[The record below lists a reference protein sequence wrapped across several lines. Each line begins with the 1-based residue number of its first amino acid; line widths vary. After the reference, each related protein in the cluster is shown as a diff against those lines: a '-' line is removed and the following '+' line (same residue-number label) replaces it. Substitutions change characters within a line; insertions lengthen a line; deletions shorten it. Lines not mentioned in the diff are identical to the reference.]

1 MKIIQSILVFSKE
14 SKGGAGKFLAQLSTL
29 HIKGYRFLFYLYKK
43 ETRSD
48 LKSFHLINLSYPL
61 NFDLSFQKI
70 ILFIK
75 NLFFTFTIFV
85 KKKPVLILACD
96 QYSIILLLILKR
108 LNFQQIP
115 HIVIINNNLIYLSK
129 EKNYLYRN
137 LFILVL
143 RWLLPRADRIVFV
156 SQDLKKNHVNYFNL
170 SRKKSIVIYRAVKI
184 NNNYLLGNLKN
195 EELDE
200 NIKII
205 SVGRFDRQKD
215 FFTLLY
221 AFAEVHK
228 NNPDLQCSL
237 ILIGDGELKRELMD
251 LRSKLQ
257 LNNYV
262 HFLGWKNNIYS
273 YLKSADIFVFS
284 SFYEGFPNVI
294 LEAMKCGLP
303 IIATNSPFGV
313 EEIISHN
320 KFGILVDVGDVTQM
334 CKALYKFIKDK
345 SLRLYYSNRSL
356 IRIKFFDQQ
365 KMIRSYAQLILKT
378 IKTS

>member
-1 MKIIQSILVFSKE
+1 
-14 SKGGAGKFLAQLSTL
+14 
-29 HIKGYRFLFYLYKK
+29 
-43 ETRSD
+43 
-48 LKSFHLINLSYPL
+48 
-61 NFDLSFQKI
+61 
-70 ILFIK
+70 
-75 NLFFTFTIFV
+75 
-85 KKKPVLILACD
+85 
-96 QYSIILLLILKR
+96 
-108 LNFQQIP
+108 
-115 HIVIINNNLIYLSK
+115 
-129 EKNYLYRN
+129 
-137 LFILVL
+137 
-143 RWLLPRADRIVFV
+143 
-156 SQDLKKNHVNYFNL
+156 
-170 SRKKSIVIYRAVKI
+170 
-184 NNNYLLGNLKN
+184 
-195 EELDE
+195 
-200 NIKII
+200 
-205 SVGRFDRQKD
+205 
-215 FFTLLY
+215 
-221 AFAEVHK
+221 
-228 NNPDLQCSL
+228 
-237 ILIGDGELKRELMD
+237 MD